1 MFRKTI
7 SPLWLVFFLL
17 PQLTSAEDLATQ
29 KQSPEISQGSI
40 EIEGDSL
47 ETLLDRKM
55 KAKGNAILKKGNKTI
70 KAEVIEYDEISEK
83 LITTGNTNIEL
94 ENMSLRGSKLSL
106 ILSNETGQM
115 DDASFNFTP
124 DNKQEKSS
132 IKKGVVVTK
141 RSYDFRGDAKT
152 IFFEGEN
159 KKRLQS
165 GRITT
170 CEADSE

>member
-17 PQLTSAEDLATQ
+17 PQLSSAEDLATQ
-29 KQSPEISQGSI
+29 KQSTEISPSSI

-83 LITTGNTNIEL
+83 LITTGNTNIDL
-94 ENMSLRGSKLSL
+94 ESMSLSGSKLSL
-106 ILSNETGQM
+106 KLSDETGQM
-115 DDASFNFTP
+115 DDASFNFKRG
-124 DNKQEKSS
+124 DKQEKSV
-132 IKKGVVVTK
+132 IKNGVVITK
-141 RSYDFRGDAKT
+141 RSYNFRG
-152 IFFEGEN
+152 
-159 KKRLQS
+159 
-165 GRITT
+165 
-170 CEADSE
+170 